1 MRESASL
8 FRRYNL
14 QKQKNNQLKIIYK
27 SAVKNLRVFSTA
39 LLSLTGA
46 PMQILEPQKFA
57 SWNEPI
63 EMLYA
68 CHGKVKRFCR
78 QLTILPDYL
87 AKNGCDQ
94 AVKNDVQQ
102 ILNYFNQSAPLHHD
116 DEEKD
121 FFPLLVKYVPEA
133 QKDIDELERQHV
145 TLHDN
150 WAKLS
155 EQLQAL
161 LTGERENVDMDLINN
176 VVSGYDKHI
185 ALEEPLFELGKQHL
199 SESELREI
207 GDIMSARRRVQD

>member
-1 MRESASL
+1 MIE
-8 FRRYNL
+8 
-14 QKQKNNQLKIIYK
+14 
-27 SAVKNLRVFSTA
+27 
-39 LLSLTGA
+39 LSS
-46 PMQILEPQKFA
+46 QQFA

-87 AKNGCDQ
+87 EEHGCNQ
-94 AVKNDVQQ
+94 VVKNDVQQ

-133 QKDIDELERQHV
+133 QKDIDELEKQHV

-155 EQLQAL
+155 EQLESL
-161 LTGERENVDMDLINN
+161 LDGERNNVDIVLINN

-199 SESELREI
+199 SEAELREI
-207 GDIMSARRRVQD
+207 GEIMSTRRQVKK

>member
-1 MRESASL
+1 M
-8 FRRYNL
+8 
-14 QKQKNNQLKIIYK
+14 K
-27 SAVKNLRVFSTA
+27 SAVKNWRVFSTA
-39 LLSLTGA
+39 LLSLTGD

-68 CHGKVKRFCR
+68 WHSKVKRFCR

-87 AKNGCDQ
+87 AKNGCNQ

-161 LTGERENVDMDLINN
+161 LNGERENVDMALINN

-185 ALEEPLFELGKQHL
+185 ALEEPLFKLGKQHL

-207 GDIMSARRRVQD
+207 GEIMSARRRVQA

>member
-1 MRESASL
+1 
-8 FRRYNL
+8 L

-39 LLSLTGA
+39 LSSLTGD

-87 AKNGCDQ
+87 AKNGCNQ

-145 TLHDN
+145 TLHDS
-150 WAKLS
+150 WTKLS

-161 LTGERENVDMDLINN
+161 LKDERENIDVTLINHF
-176 VVSGYDKHI
+176 VSSYDKHI

-199 SESELREI
+199 SELELREI
-207 GDIMSARRRVQD
+207 GDIMSARRRVQA

>member
-1 MRESASL
+1 MRELANL

-39 LLSLTGA
+39 LSSLTGD

-68 CHGKVKRFCR
+68 CHSKVKRFCR

-87 AKNGCDQ
+87 AKNGCNQ

-145 TLHDN
+145 TLHDS
-150 WAKLS
+150 WTKLS

-161 LTGERENVDMDLINN
+161 LKDERENIDVALINHF
-176 VVSGYDKHI
+176 VSGYDKHI

-207 GDIMSARRRVQD
+207 GDIMSARRRVQS

>member
-1 MRESASL
+1 MIE
-8 FRRYNL
+8 
-14 QKQKNNQLKIIYK
+14 
-27 SAVKNLRVFSTA
+27 
-39 LLSLTGA
+39 LS
-46 PMQILEPQKFA
+46 PQQFA
-57 SWNEPI
+57 TWNEPI

-68 CHGKVKRFCR
+68 CHSKVKRFCR

-87 AKNGCDQ
+87 AKHGCNQ

-121 FFPLLVKYVPEA
+121 FFPLFVKHVPEA

-145 TLHDN
+145 SLHDN

-155 EQLQAL
+155 EQLTDL
-161 LTGERENVDMDLINN
+161 LKGERDNVDIALINN

-185 ALEEPLFELGKQHL
+185 ALEEPLFELGKKHL
-199 SESELREI
+199 SEQELNSI
-207 GDIMSARRRVQD
+207 GKIMSNRRHVQR

>member
-1 MRESASL
+1 MIE
-8 FRRYNL
+8 
-14 QKQKNNQLKIIYK
+14 
-27 SAVKNLRVFSTA
+27 
-39 LLSLTGA
+39 LS
-46 PMQILEPQKFA
+46 PQQFA
-57 SWNEPI
+57 TWNEPI

-68 CHGKVKRFCR
+68 CHSKVKRFCR

-87 AKNGCDQ
+87 AKHGCNQ

-155 EQLQAL
+155 EQLKSL
-161 LTGERENVDMDLINN
+161 LDGERNNVEIVLINN
-176 VVSGYDKHI
+176 VVPGYDKHI
-185 ALEEPLFELGKQHL
+185 DLGEPLFELGKQHL
-199 SESELREI
+199 SEAEI
-207 GDIMSARRRVQD
+207 CEIDEIMSTRRQVKK

>member
-14 QKQKNNQLKIIYK
+14 QKQKNNQLKIIRK
-27 SAVKNLRVFSTA
+27 KCGEKFVFSTA
-39 LLSLTGA
+39 LLSLTGG
-46 PMQILEPQKFA
+46 PMQILEPQKVA

-68 CHGKVKRFCR
+68 CHSKVKRFCR

-87 AKNGCDQ
+87 AKNGCNQ

-145 TLHDN
+145 TLHDS
-150 WAKLS
+150 WTKLS

-161 LTGERENVDMDLINN
+161 LKDERENIDVALINHF
-176 VVSGYDKHI
+176 VSSYDKHI

-207 GDIMSARRRVQD
+207 GEIMSTRRRVQA

>member
-14 QKQKNNQLKIIYK
+14 QKQKNNPLKIIRK
-27 SAVKNLRVFSTA
+27 KCGEKFTCFSTA
-39 LLSLTGA
+39 LSSLTGG

-87 AKNGCDQ
+87 AKNGCNQ

-145 TLHDN
+145 TLHDS
-150 WAKLS
+150 WTKLS

-161 LTGERENVDMDLINN
+161 LKDERENIDVELINHF
-176 VVSGYDKHI
+176 VSSYDKHI

-207 GDIMSARRRVQD
+207 GEIMSARRRVQP

>member
-14 QKQKNNQLKIIYK
+14 QKQKSNPLKIIYK
-27 SAVKNLRVFSTA
+27 SAVKNLSVFSTA
-39 LLSLTGA
+39 LSSLTGVL
-46 PMQILEPQKFA
+46 MQILEPQKFA

-68 CHGKVKRFCR
+68 CHSKVKRFCR

-87 AKNGCDQ
+87 AKNGCNQ

-145 TLHDN
+145 TLHN
-150 WAKLS
+150 SWTKLS

-161 LTGERENVDMDLINN
+161 LKDERENIDVTLINHF
-176 VVSGYDKHI
+176 VSGYDKHI

-207 GDIMSARRRVQD
+207 GNIMSARRRVQA

>member
-1 MRESASL
+1 
-8 FRRYNL
+8 
-14 QKQKNNQLKIIYK
+14 
-27 SAVKNLRVFSTA
+27 
-39 LLSLTGA
+39 
-46 PMQILEPQKFA
+46 MQILEPQKFA

-68 CHGKVKRFCR
+68 CHSKVKRFCR

-87 AKNGCDQ
+87 AKNGCNQ

-145 TLHDN
+145 TLHGS
-150 WAKLS
+150 WTKLS

-161 LTGERENVDMDLINN
+161 LKDERENIDVELINHF
-176 VVSGYDKHI
+176 VSGYDKHI

-207 GDIMSARRRVQD
+207 GDIMSARRRVQS